1 MEVDYFTPYG
11 AYADDAIGPLPTF
24 PVPVSYPMAATMA
37 LLPLQPPLYET
48 QVLDP
53 PRPAPPRPAPPRPAP
68 PCPALP
74 CHAVV
79 SRFVQDPNP
88 LESWLTDPS
97 KHTKGHWY
105 MLCCPDGSYGLAA
118 SAAFASHVF
127 THPEGAQPV
136 CILQVLVAGGSSEYC
151 ANSMT
156 PAGSTSWLLD
166 VTPGAN
172 HSLVVEE
179 LTYPRVVTITLT
191 TLLHHH
197 IIVS

>member
-1 MEVDYFTPYG
+1 
-11 AYADDAIGPLPTF
+11 
-24 PVPVSYPMAATMA
+24 
-37 LLPLQPPLYET
+37 
-48 QVLDP
+48 
-53 PRPAPPRPAPPRPAP
+53 
-68 PCPALP
+68 
-74 CHAVV
+74 
-79 SRFVQDPNP
+79 
-88 LESWLTDPS
+88 
-97 KHTKGHWY
+97 